1 MRFPGLA
8 FRPLLLLGCCLLG
21 ASTARKNKDSTRGA
35 AESVPGP
42 AGGSSGR
49 FSNPEQHACS
59 WQILLPAPGDSA
71 APGAEG
77 AGAGSELAVS
87 CQSPDGS
94 HYQCAYRGEPQ
105 RCAAYNARGPQYW
118 KQVVGKLRKKRR
130 PCHDPAPLKA
140 RLCGGKK
147 GQGAEL
153 HLVSRPLDAASAGA
167 SSAATALPGE
177 GKGRSKGRSRGHGRG
192 REPAPGAEEGPS
204 LPRVP
209 PPSGTPALGGVA
221 KEKGLGKKGSGG
233 KRKETPPSDE
243 ERPMEAG
250 PAPGGPL
257 EFNEELTETYC
268 AEKWHSLC
276 NFFVNF
282 WNG

>member
-1 MRFPGLA
+1 MRFPGLS
-8 FRPLLLLGCCLLG
+8 FPLLLLGCCLL
-21 ASTARKNKDSTRGA
+21 AVSAARKNKDSTRGA

-59 WQILLPAPGDSA
+59 WQILLPAPGDATA
-71 APGAEG
+71 AGAGG
-77 AGAGSELAVS
+77 AGAGSELSVS

-94 HYQCAYRGEPQ
+94 RYQCAYRGEPQ

-147 GQGAEL
+147 GLGAEL
-153 HLVSRPLDAASAGA
+153 HLVTRPLDAAGAGA
-167 SSAATALPGE
+167 SSAATALPRE
-177 GKGRSKGRSRGHGRG
+177 GKVRSKGRPRGPSRA
-192 REPAPGAEEGPS
+192 REAAPGAEEGLN
-204 LPRVP
+204 LPRAP
-209 PPSGTPALGGVA
+209 PPSGTSA
-221 KEKGLGKKGSGG
+221 KEKGPGRRGHGG

-250 PAPGGPL
+250 PAPGGPM

>member
-1 MRFPGLA
+1 MRFPRLS
-8 FRPLLLLGCCLLG
+8 FPLLLLGCCLLG
-21 ASTARKNKDSTRGA
+21 ASAARKNKDSTRGA
-35 AESVPGP
+35 AEPVSGP

-49 FSNPEQHACS
+49 FSNPDQHACS
-59 WQILLPAPGDSA
+59 WQILLPAPRDPSA
-71 APGAEG
+71 AG
-77 AGAGSELAVS
+77 AGGEEAGSELAVS

-94 HYQCAYRGEPQ
+94 RYQCAYRGEPQ

-118 KQVVGKLRKKRR
+118 KQVVGKLRKKKR

-153 HLVSRPLDAASAGA
+153 HLVLRPADAASSGA
-167 SSAATALPGE
+167 SSAATTLPGE
-177 GKGRSKGRSRGHGRG
+177 GKGKGKSRSRGQNRVRDSG
-192 REPAPGAEEGPS
+192 PGAEEGPN
-204 LPRVP
+204 LPRAP
-209 PPSGTPALGGVA
+209 PPSGIPALGGVA
-221 KEKGLGKKGSGG
+221 KEKGLGKKG

-243 ERPMEAG
+243 ERPMDSG
-250 PAPGGPL
+250 PAPGGPP

>member
-1 MRFPGLA
+1 MRFSRLSFPV
-8 FRPLLLLGCCLLG
+8 LLLGCCLLG
-21 ASTARKNKDSTRGA
+21 ASTARKNKDSPRGVA
-35 AESVPGP
+35 QSVPGP

-49 FSNPEQHACS
+49 FSTPEQHACS
-59 WQILLPAPGDSA
+59 WQILLPAPEGSSA
-71 APGAEG
+71 AGAAG

-94 HYQCAYRGEPQ
+94 RYQCAYRGEPQ

-118 KQVVGKLRKKRR
+118 KQLVGKLRKKTR

-153 HLVSRPLDAASAGA
+153 QLASRPLDAASPGA
-167 SSAATALPGE
+167 SSAATALQGQSK
-177 GKGRSKGRSRGHGRG
+177 GKSKGRARGQSRA
-192 REPAPGAEEGPS
+192 REPAHGAEERLNVPRAPPS
-204 LPRVP
+204 
-209 PPSGTPALGGVA
+209 SGTPALGGVA
-221 KEKGLGKKGSGG
+221 KEKGAGKKGTGG

-257 EFNEELTETYC
+257 GFNEELTETYC